1 MKVMLYLMDLTL
13 NSNITSRDFL
23 VGAPIDTNRFSI
35 LKRNKEFL
43 TGT

>member
-1 MKVMLYLMDLTL
+1 MDLTL
-13 NSNITSRDFL
+13 TTNITSKDSVVR
-23 VGAPIDTNRFSI
+23 APSDTNRFSI